1 MSEVGLLDEKS
12 WKKLAMHTK
21 CSLCHCRG
29 WKLMCDSEN
38 PYVITSAFLDDVL
51 FSTPC
56 ETCKHSLGRHLDRLR
71 EKKKSDVRKLLLMM
85 SDAEKM
91 QERLIGNE
99 SSETLQIVQQTQRA
113 LTKEISNSSCEGLVT
128 CSFGF
133 PPFEPISIED
143 IVSNFIINR
152 SGAKQKELEN
162 IVETASNFL
171 LAVNDWNI
179 PHVRVMQEKCEKEL
193 FQYCV
198 NENQED
204 LSTTE
209 GTTYFPPLYSNLV
222 LKSSRWLNCKILVSC
237 SSLLSY
243 RIIYARWL
251 RFCSLPKKHGSLRPY
266 CVIKI
271 FGRKFLITLLPFF
284 VNDLKERAG
293 FVEDQVVEKV
303 INFASDLRKNLD
315 CDDLPTDSSRVLT
328 FPEGVSRPTLEKGC
342 SIWAAEPHL
351 DITEDFFEADLIFR
365 ESEQS
370 NSSMRPE
377 TRFDV
382 DDSLMM
388 RFIARMELTCRSS
401 KPLMHKMDIF
411 EVDVARSEVSRL
423 EECNGVI
430 SFHVISNNFDADRSR
445 QKLTWLLQLQ
455 CLFSTQLPRMPK
467 EYITRLVFDN
477 RHKNLVIVKKDRGV
491 IGGICFRQFPAQG
504 FIEIVFCA
512 VTANEQVKGYGTRLM
527 NHLKDYHVGAC
538 HIYHFL
544 TYADEFAV
552 GYFKKQGFSEKIAMD
567 KKQYHGYIKD
577 YEGATLMG
585 CQLHPWIVYTNFAG
599 CLKRLHDLYRNA
611 VKESFFEEEKK
622 CPGVENV
629 FQWHEGSLVPYS
641 ELPGLEQ
648 CEDKSMPHEELEH
661 KIRSI
666 LHKLRADKSAWP
678 FLKPVNAEEVPEYYG
693 YIKFPTDLK
702 TMNERCRAKYYVHE
716 RLFVADLRRLFNNC
730 FKFNAPK
737 TLYYKAGYD
746 LAEIARK
753 LCQKAF
759 PHLDIYPELPDAKP
773 EV

>member
-1 MSEVGLLDEKS
+1 MKKLE
-12 WKKLAMHTK
+12 KLAMHTR

-38 PYVITSAFLDDVL
+38 PYVITNAFLDDVL

-71 EKKKSDVRKLLLMM
+71 EKKNSDVRKLLLMM

-91 QERLIGNE
+91 QERLIGDE
-99 SSETLQIVQQTQRA
+99 SSEILQIVQQTQRA
-113 LTKEISNSSCEGLVT
+113 LTKVISNGSCGELIT

-133 PPFEPISIED
+133 PPFEPMSIEN
-143 IVSNFIINR
+143 IVSNFGTGKCCKNSI
-152 SGAKQKELEN
+152 
-162 IVETASNFL
+162 NFL
-171 LAVNDWNI
+171 RAINDWSI
-179 PHVRVMQEKCEKEL
+179 PSVRLMQEKCKKKTLDFRRTIENNYTFLK
-193 FQYCV
+193 FRFYCV
-198 NENQED
+198 DENQQD
-204 LSTTE
+204 LSAK
-209 GTTYFPPLYSNLV
+209 GTNDFSVLYSDV
-222 LKSSRWLNCKILVSC
+222 PVSC
-237 SSLLSY
+237 TNLLSY

-251 RFCSLPKKHGSLRPY
+251 RFCSLPKKHKSLRPY

-284 VNDLKERAG
+284 VISVKERANY
-293 FVEDQVVEKV
+293 VDDQIIGKL
-303 INFASDLRKNLD
+303 IDFASDLRKNLVCYD
-315 CDDLPTDSSRVLT
+315 SLTDPSVLLT
-328 FPEGVSRPTLEKGC
+328 FPEGVPYPNFKRGYSV
-342 SIWAAEPHL
+342 WAAEPHL
-351 DITEDFFEADLIFR
+351 DITADVFGDLSVR
-365 ESEQS
+365 VSEES
-370 NSSMRPE
+370 NSSMPFEIR
-377 TRFDV
+377 RGV
-382 DDSLMM
+382 DESLMA
-388 RFIARMELTCRSS
+388 RFIARMELTYRVS
-401 KPLMHKMDIF
+401 KPLLHKMDAF

-423 EECNGVI
+423 EECNGII
-430 SFHVISNNFDADRSR
+430 SFHVISNNFDTDQNR

-477 RHKNLVIVKKDRGV
+477 RHKNLVIVKKRGV

-552 GYFKKQGFSEKIAMD
+552 GYFKKQGFSEKIALD
-567 KKQYHGYIKD
+567 KKHYHGFIKD

-585 CQLHPWIVYTNFAG
+585 CQLHPWIVYTNFAV
-599 CLKRLHDLYRNA
+599 CLRRLYNLYRNA
-611 VKESFFEEEKK
+611 VKEK
-622 CPGVENV
+622 
-629 FQWHEGSLVPYS
+629 GSLVPYA

-648 CEDKSMPHEELEH
+648 CGDELVPHEELEH

-666 LHKLRADKSAWP
+666 LHKLRVDKSSWP

-716 RLFVADLRRLFNNC
+716 RLFVADLRRLFSNC

-737 TLYYKAGYD
+737 TLYYKAGYN

-759 PHLDIYPELPDAKP
+759 PYLDIYPELPDTKP
-773 EV
+773 EM

>member
-1 MSEVGLLDEKS
+1 MTSGCANICDHISSYFNFDRWFSSSDMKLLLEGELLDEKS
-12 WKKLAMHTK
+12 WKKLAMHTR

-71 EKKKSDVRKLLLMM
+71 EKKKNDVRKLLLMM

-91 QERLIGNE
+91 QERLVGDE
-99 SSETLQIVQQTQRA
+99 PSEILQIVQQTQRA
-113 LTKEISNSSCEGLVT
+113 LTKVISNGNCERLIT

-143 IVSNFIINR
+143 IVSNFVISKNR
-152 SGAKQKELEN
+152 GKQKELEN
-162 IVETASNFL
+162 IVETASTFL
-171 LAVNDWNI
+171 RAINDWNL
-179 PHVRVMQEKCEKEL
+179 PSLKVMQEK
-193 FQYCV
+193 
-198 NENQED
+198 
-204 LSTTE
+204 LSC
-209 GTTYFPPLYSNLV
+209 PNM
-222 LKSSRWLNCKILVSC
+222 
-237 SSLLSY
+237 LSY

-251 RFCSLPKKHGSLRPY
+251 RFCLLPKEHESLRPY

-271 FGRKFLITLLPFF
+271 FGRKFLIILLPFF
-284 VNDLKERAG
+284 VIDVKERAS
-293 FVEDQVVEKV
+293 FMNDQMIGKL
-303 INFASDLRKNLD
+303 IDFISDLRKNLICGD
-315 CDDLPTDSSRVLT
+315 SVTDSTMLFT
-328 FPEGVSRPTLEKGC
+328 FPEGTRPTLKRGC
-342 SIWAAEPHL
+342 SLWASEPCV
-351 DITEDFFEADLIFR
+351 DITTDFFGANLPFQ

-370 NSSMRPE
+370 NSSMQLGMGHE
-377 TRFDV
+377 V
-382 DDSLMM
+382 DESLMV
-388 RFIARMELTCRSS
+388 RFIARMELTYRVS
-401 KPLMHKMDIF
+401 KPLIHKMDAF
-411 EVDVARSEVSRL
+411 EVDVTRSEVSRL
-423 EECNGVI
+423 EECDGVI
-430 SFHVISNNFDADRSR
+430 SFHVISNSFDANQSR
-445 QKLTWLLQLQ
+445 QKLAWLLQLQ

-477 RHKNLVIVKKDRGV
+477 RHKNLVIVKKERGV
-491 IGGICFRQFPAQG
+491 IGGICFRQFPTQG

-538 HIYHFL
+538 QIYHFL

-552 GYFKKQGFSEKIAMD
+552 GYFKKQGFSEKIAID

-585 CQLHPWIVYTNFAG
+585 CQLHPWIVYTNFAV

-611 VKESFFEEEKK
+611 VKESFFESEKK
-622 CPGVENV
+622 CPGVESV
-629 FQWHEGSLVPYS
+629 FQWHEGSLVPYA

-648 CEDKSMPHEELEH
+648 CEDELVPHEELEH

-666 LHKLRADKSAWP
+666 LHKLRADKSSWP
-678 FLKPVNAEEVPEYYG
+678 FLKPVNADEVPEYYG

-702 TMNERCRAKYYVHE
+702 TMTERCKSKYYVHE
-716 RLFVADLRRLFNNC
+716 RLFVADLRRLFSNC

-746 LAEIARK
+746 LAEVARK

-759 PHLDIYPELPDAKP
+759 PYLDIYPELPDTKP
-773 EV
+773 EM

>member
-1 MSEVGLLDEKS
+1 MRCADSVRDDNDMKLLPEGELLDEKS

-29 WKLMCDSEN
+29 WKLMCNSEN
-38 PYVITSAFLDDVL
+38 PYVITNAFLDDVL

-56 ETCKHSLGRHLDRLR
+56 ETCKHSLGRHLDKLR
-71 EKKKSDVRKLLLMM
+71 EKKNDDIRKLLLMM

-91 QERLIGNE
+91 QGRLIGDE
-99 SSETLQIVQQTQRA
+99 PSEILQACRINLKCLDGFIMLSLIEMIVQQTQRA
-113 LTKEISNSSCEGLVT
+113 LTKVISNGNCEGLIT
-128 CSFGF
+128 CSFGS
-133 PPFEPISIED
+133 PPFEPISVED
-143 IVSNFIINR
+143 IVLNFVIKK
-152 SGAKQKELEN
+152 SEGKLKELEN
-162 IVETASNFL
+162 TVETASTFL
-171 LAVNDWNI
+171 RAINDWNI
-179 PHVRVMQEKCEKEL
+179 PPPRVMQEKL
-193 FQYCV
+193 
-198 NENQED
+198 
-204 LSTTE
+204 
-209 GTTYFPPLYSNLV
+209 
-222 LKSSRWLNCKILVSC
+222 SC
-237 SSLLSY
+237 SNLLSY

-251 RFCSLPKKHGSLRPY
+251 RFCSLPKKHGSLRPNY
-266 CVIKI
+266 VIKI
-271 FGRKFLITLLPFF
+271 FGRKFLTTLLPFF
-284 VNDLKERAG
+284 IIDVKERISFVND
-293 FVEDQVVEKV
+293 QVIGEL
-303 INFASDLRKNLD
+303 IDFASELRKNLN
-315 CDDLPTDSSRVLT
+315 CYDSLMDPSVLFT
-328 FPEGVSRPTLEKGC
+328 FPEEVPFPTFKRGY
-342 SIWAAEPHL
+342 SVWAAEPHAH
-351 DITEDFFEADLIFR
+351 ITANFLETDLPIR
-365 ESEQS
+365 VSEQS
-370 NSSMRPE
+370 NSNMHIEMKSE
-377 TRFDV
+377 IDE
-382 DDSLMM
+382 SLMV
-388 RFIARMELTCRSS
+388 RFIARMELTYKMS
-401 KPLMHKMDIF
+401 KPLVHKMDAL

-423 EECNGVI
+423 EECNGII
-430 SFHVISNNFDADRSR
+430 SFHVISNNFDTDQSR

-477 RHKNLVIVKKDRGV
+477 RHKNLVIVKKERGV

-552 GYFKKQGFSEKIAMD
+552 GYFKKQGFSEKITMD

-585 CQLHPWIVYTNFAG
+585 CQLHPWIVYTNFAV
-599 CLKRLHDLYRNA
+599 CFRRLYDLYRNA

-622 CPGVENV
+622 CPGIENV
-629 FQWHEGSLVPYS
+629 FQWHEGSLVPYT

-648 CEDKSMPHEELEH
+648 CEDEFVPHEELEH

-666 LHKLRADKSAWP
+666 LHKLRVDKSSWP
-678 FLKPVNAEEVPEYYG
+678 FLKPVNADEVPEYYG

-730 FKFNAPK
+730 FKFNAPR

-759 PHLDIYPELPDAKP
+759 PYLDIYPELPDTKP

>member
-1 MSEVGLLDEKS
+1 MKLLPQGELLDEKS
-12 WKKLAMHTK
+12 WKKLAMHTR

-29 WKLMCDSEN
+29 WKLMCGSEN

-56 ETCKHSLGRHLDRLR
+56 ETCKHSLGRHLDKLR
-71 EKKKSDVRKLLLMM
+71 EKKKNDVKKLLLMM

-91 QERLIGNE
+91 RERLMGNE
-99 SSETLQIVQQTQRA
+99 SSEILQIVQQTQRA
-113 LTKEISNSSCEGLVT
+113 LTKEISSGSCEGLVT

-143 IVSNFIINR
+143 IVSNFVIGKS
-152 SGAKQKELEN
+152 SGKQKELEN
-162 IVETASNFL
+162 IVKTASNFL

-179 PHVRVMQEKCEKEL
+179 PHVRVMREK
-193 FQYCV
+193 
-198 NENQED
+198 
-204 LSTTE
+204 LS
-209 GTTYFPPLYSNLV
+209 
-222 LKSSRWLNCKILVSC
+222 SSSI
-237 SSLLSY
+237 LSY

-251 RFCSLPKKHGSLRPY
+251 RFCSLPKKHESLRPY

-284 VNDLKERAG
+284 VTDLKERAT
-293 FVEDQVVEKV
+293 FVEHQVIEKV
-303 INFASDLRKNLD
+303 INFASDLRKILN
-315 CDDLPTDSSRVLT
+315 CDDSLTDSSVIFT
-328 FPEGVSRPTLEKGC
+328 FPEGVPRPTVEQGC
-342 SIWAAEPHL
+342 SIWAAEPHQ
-351 DITEDFFEADLIFR
+351 DINADFFEADLTFG
-365 ESEQS
+365 ESKRS
-370 NSSMRPE
+370 NSSIHRE
-377 TRFDV
+377 KKRDV
-382 DDSLMM
+382 DESLMV
-388 RFIARMELTCRSS
+388 RFIARMELTYRVS
-401 KPLMHKMDIF
+401 KPLMHKMDVF
-411 EVDVARSEVSRL
+411 EVDVARSE
-423 EECNGVI
+423 ECNGII
-430 SFHVISNNFDADRSR
+430 SFHVISNNFDADQSR

-477 RHKNLVIVKKDRGV
+477 RHKNLVIIKKERGV

-585 CQLHPWIVYTNFAG
+585 CQLHPWVVYTNFAG

-629 FQWHEGSLVPYS
+629 FQWHEGSLVPYA

-648 CEDKSMPHEELEH
+648 CEDDLAPHEELEH
-661 KIRSI
+661 KIRNI
-666 LHKLRADKSAWP
+666 LHKLRSDKSAWP

-759 PHLDIYPELPDAKP
+759 PYLDIYPELPDAKP
-773 EV
+773 EL

>member
-1 MSEVGLLDEKS
+1 MKLLPEGELLDEKS
-12 WKKLAMHTK
+12 WKKLAMHTR

-71 EKKKSDVRKLLLMM
+71 EKKKNDIRKLLLMM

-91 QERLIGNE
+91 RERLIGNE
-99 SSETLQIVQQTQRA
+99 PSEILQIVQQTQRA
-113 LTKEISNSSCEGLVT
+113 LTKEISSGNSEGLVS

-133 PPFEPISIED
+133 PPFEPLSIED
-143 IVSNFIINR
+143 IVSNFIINK
-152 SGAKQKELEN
+152 SGRKQKELEN

-179 PHVRVMQEKCEKEL
+179 PHVRVMREKL
-193 FQYCV
+193 
-198 NENQED
+198 
-204 LSTTE
+204 
-209 GTTYFPPLYSNLV
+209 
-222 LKSSRWLNCKILVSC
+222 SC

-251 RFCSLPKKHGSLRPY
+251 RFCSLPKRHESLRPY

-271 FGRKFLITLLPFF
+271 FGRKFLVTLLPFF
-284 VNDLKERAG
+284 VTDLKERAS
-293 FVEDQVVEKV
+293 FVDDQVIEKV
-303 INFASDLRKNLD
+303 INFASDLTKNLNCND
-315 CDDLPTDSSRVLT
+315 SLTDSSVILT
-328 FPEGVSRPTLEKGC
+328 FPEGVPRPNLEQGC
-342 SIWAAEPHL
+342 SIWAADAHL
-351 DITEDFFEADLIFR
+351 DISADFFETDVAFQ
-365 ESEQS
+365 ESERS
-370 NSSMRPE
+370 NSSTRLEMRRDIDE
-377 TRFDV
+377 
-382 DDSLMM
+382 SLMV
-388 RFIARMELTCRSS
+388 RFIARMELTYRAS
-401 KPLMHKMDIF
+401 KSLMHKMDVF

-423 EECNGVI
+423 EECNGII
-430 SFHVISNNFDADRSR
+430 SFHVISNNFDADQSR

-477 RHKNLVIVKKDRGV
+477 RHKNLVIVKKERGV

-527 NHLKDYHVGAC
+527 NHLKDYHVGAY

-599 CLKRLHDLYRNA
+599 CLKRLHDLYLNA
-611 VKESFFEEEKK
+611 VKESLFEEEKR
-622 CPGVENV
+622 CPGVENI

-648 CEDKSMPHEELEH
+648 CEDELVPHEELEH

-666 LHKLRADKSAWP
+666 LHKLRTDKSAWP

-759 PHLDIYPELPDAKP
+759 PYLDIYPELPNAKP
-773 EV
+773 

>member
-1 MSEVGLLDEKS
+1 
-12 WKKLAMHTK
+12 
-21 CSLCHCRG
+21 
-29 WKLMCDSEN
+29 MCDSEN

-56 ETCKHSLGRHLDRLR
+56 ETCKHSLGRHLDRLQ
-71 EKKKSDVRKLLLMM
+71 EKKKNDVKKLLLMM

-91 QERLIGNE
+91 QERLIGDE
-99 SSETLQIVQQTQRA
+99 SSEILQVVQQTQRA
-113 LTKEISNSSCEGLVT
+113 LTKEISSGSCEGSIT

-133 PPFEPISIED
+133 PPFEPVSIED
-143 IVSNFIINR
+143 IVSNFVVNK
-152 SGAKQKELEN
+152 SGGKQKELEN

-171 LAVNDWNI
+171 RAVNDWNI
-179 PHVRVMQEKCEKEL
+179 PPVRLLQEK
-193 FQYCV
+193 
-198 NENQED
+198 
-204 LSTTE
+204 LSC
-209 GTTYFPPLYSNLV
+209 PN
-222 LKSSRWLNCKILVSC
+222 
-237 SSLLSY
+237 LLSY

-251 RFCSLPKKHGSLRPY
+251 RFCSLPKKHGSLRLY

-284 VNDLKERAG
+284 ISDVKERAN
-293 FVEDQVVEKV
+293 FFKDQVIGKL
-303 INFASDLRKNLD
+303 IDFASDLRKNLSCND
-315 CDDLPTDSSRVLT
+315 SLTDSSILLT
-328 FPEGVSRPTLEKGC
+328 FPEGVSRPTLKRGC
-342 SIWAAEPHL
+342 SVWVVEPHL
-351 DITEDFFEADLIFR
+351 DITANFFGT

-370 NSSMRPE
+370 NSSMQLEIGRE
-377 TRFDV
+377 V
-382 DDSLMM
+382 DESLMV
-388 RFIARMELTCRSS
+388 RLIARMELTYRTS
-401 KPLMHKMDIF
+401 KPLVHRMDAF

-423 EECNGVI
+423 EECNGII
-430 SFHVISNNFDADRSR
+430 SFHVISNNFDTDQSR
-445 QKLTWLLQLQ
+445 QKLAWLLQLQ

-477 RHKNLVIVKKDRGV
+477 RHKNLVIVKKGRGV

-527 NHLKDYHVGAC
+527 NHLKDYHVEAC

-585 CQLHPWIVYTNFAG
+585 CQLHPWIVYTNFAV
-599 CLKRLHDLYRNA
+599 CLKRLHDVYRNA

-629 FQWHEGSLVPYS
+629 FQWHEGSLVPYA

-648 CEDKSMPHEELEH
+648 CKDESVPHEELQH

-666 LHKLRADKSAWP
+666 LHKLRADKSSWP

-702 TMNERCRAKYYVHE
+702 TINERCRAKYYVHE

-746 LAEIARK
+746 LAETARK

-759 PHLDIYPELPDAKP
+759 PYLDIYPELPDAKP
-773 EV
+773 ELMMKSFPGDG

>member
-1 MSEVGLLDEKS
+1 MKLLLEGELLDEKS
-12 WKKLAMHTK
+12 WKKLAMHTR

-38 PYVITSAFLDDVL
+38 PYVITNAFLDDVL

-71 EKKKSDVRKLLLMM
+71 EKKNSDVRKLLLMM

-91 QERLIGNE
+91 QERLIGDE
-99 SSETLQIVQQTQRA
+99 SSEILQIVQQTQRA
-113 LTKEISNSSCEGLVT
+113 LTKVISNGSCGELIT

-133 PPFEPISIED
+133 PPFEPMSIEN
-143 IVSNFIINR
+143 IVSNFVIKK
-152 SGAKQKELEN
+152 SGGKQKELEN
-162 IVETASNFL
+162 AVKTASTFL
-171 LAVNDWNI
+171 RAINDWSI
-179 PHVRVMQEKCEKEL
+179 PSVRLMQEK
-193 FQYCV
+193 
-198 NENQED
+198 
-204 LSTTE
+204 LSCT
-209 GTTYFPPLYSNLV
+209 N
-222 LKSSRWLNCKILVSC
+222 
-237 SSLLSY
+237 LLSY

-251 RFCSLPKKHGSLRPY
+251 RFCSLPKKHKSLRPY

-284 VNDLKERAG
+284 VISVKERANY
-293 FVEDQVVEKV
+293 VDDQIIGKL
-303 INFASDLRKNLD
+303 IDFASDLRKNLVCYD
-315 CDDLPTDSSRVLT
+315 SLTDPSVLLT
-328 FPEGVSRPTLEKGC
+328 FPEGVPYPNFKRGYSV
-342 SIWAAEPHL
+342 WAAEPHL
-351 DITEDFFEADLIFR
+351 DITADVFGDLSVR
-365 ESEQS
+365 VSEES
-370 NSSMRPE
+370 NSSMPFEIR
-377 TRFDV
+377 RGV
-382 DDSLMM
+382 DESLMA
-388 RFIARMELTCRSS
+388 RFIARMELTYRVS
-401 KPLMHKMDIF
+401 KPLLHKMDAF

-423 EECNGVI
+423 EECNGII
-430 SFHVISNNFDADRSR
+430 SFHVISNNFDTDQNR

-477 RHKNLVIVKKDRGV
+477 RHKNLVIVKKERGV

-552 GYFKKQGFSEKIAMD
+552 GYFKKQGFSEKIALD
-567 KKQYHGYIKD
+567 KKHYHGFIKD

-585 CQLHPWIVYTNFAG
+585 CQLHPWIVYTNFAV
-599 CLKRLHDLYRNA
+599 CLRRLYNLYRNA

-622 CPGVENV
+622 CPGIENV
-629 FQWHEGSLVPYS
+629 FQWHEGSLVPYA

-648 CEDKSMPHEELEH
+648 CGDELVPHEELEH

-666 LHKLRADKSAWP
+666 LHKLRVDKSSWP

-716 RLFVADLRRLFNNC
+716 RLFVADLRRLFSNC

-737 TLYYKAGYD
+737 TLYYKAGYN

-759 PHLDIYPELPDAKP
+759 PYLDIYPELPDTKP
-773 EV
+773 EM

>member
-1 MSEVGLLDEKS
+1 MKLLSEDELLDEKS
-12 WKKLAMHTK
+12 WKKLAMHTR

-56 ETCKHSLGRHLDRLR
+56 ETCKHSLGRHLDRLQ
-71 EKKKSDVRKLLLMM
+71 EKKKNDVKKLLLMM

-91 QERLIGNE
+91 QERLIGDE
-99 SSETLQIVQQTQRA
+99 SSEILQVVQQTQRA
-113 LTKEISNSSCEGLVT
+113 LTKEISSGSCEGSIT

-133 PPFEPISIED
+133 PPFEPVSIED
-143 IVSNFIINR
+143 IVSNFVVNK
-152 SGAKQKELEN
+152 SGGKQKELEN
-162 IVETASNFL
+162 IVETASNFY
-171 LAVNDWNI
+171 V
-179 PHVRVMQEKCEKEL
+179 HL
-193 FQYCV
+193 FRYRI
-198 NENQED
+198 NENLED
-204 LSTTE
+204 LTAEET
-209 GTTYFPPLYSNLV
+209 
-222 LKSSRWLNCKILVSC
+222 VSC
-237 SSLLSY
+237 PNLLSY

-251 RFCSLPKKHGSLRPY
+251 RFCSLPKKHGSLRLY

-284 VNDLKERAG
+284 ISDVKERAN
-293 FVEDQVVEKV
+293 FFKDQVIGKL
-303 INFASDLRKNLD
+303 IDFASDLRKNLSCND
-315 CDDLPTDSSRVLT
+315 SLTDSSILLT
-328 FPEGVSRPTLEKGC
+328 FPEGVSRPTLKRGC
-342 SIWAAEPHL
+342 SVWVVEPHL
-351 DITEDFFEADLIFR
+351 DITANFFGT

-370 NSSMRPE
+370 NSSMQLEIGRE
-377 TRFDV
+377 V
-382 DDSLMM
+382 DESLMV
-388 RFIARMELTCRSS
+388 RLIARMELTYRTS
-401 KPLMHKMDIF
+401 KPLVHRMDAF

-423 EECNGVI
+423 EECNGII
-430 SFHVISNNFDADRSR
+430 SFHVISNNFDTDQSR
-445 QKLTWLLQLQ
+445 QKLAWLLQLQ

-477 RHKNLVIVKKDRGV
+477 RHKNLVIVKKGRGV

-527 NHLKDYHVGAC
+527 NHLKDYHVEAC

-585 CQLHPWIVYTNFAG
+585 CQLHPWIVYTNFAV
-599 CLKRLHDLYRNA
+599 CLKRLHDVYRNA

-629 FQWHEGSLVPYS
+629 FQWHEGSLVPYA

-648 CEDKSMPHEELEH
+648 CKDESVPHEELQH

-666 LHKLRADKSAWP
+666 LHKLRADKSSWP

-702 TMNERCRAKYYVHE
+702 TINERCRAKYYVHE

-746 LAEIARK
+746 LAETARK

-759 PHLDIYPELPDAKP
+759 PYLDIYPELPDAKP
-773 EV
+773 EL

>member
-1 MSEVGLLDEKS
+1 MKLLPEGELLDEKS
-12 WKKLAMHTK
+12 WKKLAMHTR

-38 PYVITSAFLDDVL
+38 PFVITSAFLDDVL

-56 ETCKHSLGRHLDRLR
+56 ETCRHSLGRHLDRLR
-71 EKKKSDVRKLLLMM
+71 EKKRNDVRKLLFMM

-91 QERLIGNE
+91 QERLIGDE
-99 SSETLQIVQQTQRA
+99 PSEILQIVKQTQRT
-113 LTKEISNSSCEGLVT
+113 LTKEITNGSCEGLIAS
-128 CSFGF
+128 SFGF

-143 IVSNFIINR
+143 IVSNFVVSKS
-152 SGAKQKELEN
+152 SGKQKELEN
-162 IVETASNFL
+162 IVQTASNFL
-171 LAVNDWNI
+171 RTINDWNI
-179 PHVRVMQEKCEKEL
+179 PPVKIMQEKLLC
-193 FQYCV
+193 
-198 NENQED
+198 
-204 LSTTE
+204 
-209 GTTYFPPLYSNLV
+209 SN
-222 LKSSRWLNCKILVSC
+222 
-237 SSLLSY
+237 LLSY

-251 RFCSLPKKHGSLRPY
+251 RFCFLPKKHESLRPY

-284 VNDLKERAG
+284 VIDVKEHASSLK
-293 FVEDQVVEKV
+293 DQVAGKL
-303 INFASDLRKNLD
+303 IDFASDLRKNLNCHD
-315 CDDLPTDSSRVLT
+315 SVTDSSTILT
-328 FPEGVSRPTLEKGC
+328 FPEGVSRPTLKRGC
-342 SIWAAEPHL
+342 SIWAAEAHL
-351 DITEDFFEADLIFR
+351 DMAADFLEADLAFR

-370 NSSMRPE
+370 NSTAHLDMRRE
-377 TRFDV
+377 FDE
-382 DDSLMM
+382 SLMV
-388 RFIARMELTCRSS
+388 RFIARMELTYRVS
-401 KPLMHKMDIF
+401 KPLVHKMDAF

-423 EECNGVI
+423 EECNGII
-430 SFHVISNNFDADRSR
+430 SFHVISNNFDGDQSR
-445 QKLTWLLQLQ
+445 QRLTWLLQLQ

-467 EYITRLVFDN
+467 EYITRLVFDS
-477 RHKNLVIVKKDRGV
+477 RHKNLVIVKKERGV

-585 CQLHPWIVYTNFAG
+585 CQLHPWIVYTSFAVF
-599 CLKRLHDLYRNA
+599 LKRLHDLYRNA
-611 VKESFFEEEKK
+611 VKESFFKEEKK
-622 CPGVENV
+622 CAGIENV
-629 FQWHEGSLVPYS
+629 FQWHGGSLVPYA

-648 CEDKSMPHEELEH
+648 CEDDSVPHEELEY
-661 KIRSI
+661 KIRNI
-666 LHKLRADKSAWP
+666 LHKLRTDKSSWP

-759 PHLDIYPELPDAKP
+759 PCLDIYPELPDAKP
-773 EV
+773 EL